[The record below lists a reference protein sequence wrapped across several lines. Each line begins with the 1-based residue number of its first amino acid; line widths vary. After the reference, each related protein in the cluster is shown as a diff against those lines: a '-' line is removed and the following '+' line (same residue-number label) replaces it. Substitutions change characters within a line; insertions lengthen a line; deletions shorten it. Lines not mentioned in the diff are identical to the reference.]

1 MNIISLKTTIS
12 AVATAA
18 TLMTSAILPTAQASA
33 EVLIVPPIGPNICL
47 TKPWLCGPGG
57 LELPPPGP
65 GPLPPPPPPAP
76 PAPSSGLSKDQMLGL
91 GLVGG
96 VIAGAAIANAT
107 RPREIMVQPAG
118 NGNAHLAYCLNRFKS
133 YRVSDNSYQPYHGPR
148 KQCISPYM

>member
-96 VIAGAAIANAT
+96 VIAGAG
-107 RPREIMVQPAG
+107 RVPRDGSCLAG